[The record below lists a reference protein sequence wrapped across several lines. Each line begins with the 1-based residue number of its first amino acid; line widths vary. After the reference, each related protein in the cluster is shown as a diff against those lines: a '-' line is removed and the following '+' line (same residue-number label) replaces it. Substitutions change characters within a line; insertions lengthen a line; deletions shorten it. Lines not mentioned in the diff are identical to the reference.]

1 MMTLQTEFSSFT
13 FENPLMNA
21 SGVWCDSAEKLDEL
35 AASSSGSFVTKSAT
49 PQFREGNPSPRYIEV
64 PLGSINSMGLPNL
77 GFDYYLQYS
86 LEYQNKE
93 NSKTTFLSIAGM
105 TLEENLEMLHK
116 IQDSDFKGITE
127 LNLSCPNVPGK
138 PQVGYDFEAT
148 ENILKKVFEFF
159 TKPLGVKLPPYFD
172 MVHFDEMAKILNQF
186 PLQYVNCINSVG
198 NGLYIDVD
206 QESVVIKP
214 KDGFGGIGGAYVK
227 PTALANVRAFYTRLK
242 PEIAVIGCG
251 GVENGRDVFEHI
263 LCGATMVQIGTQ
275 LYKSGTSL
283 FDTILQE
290 LQDIMKEKGYEKLE
304 DFRGKLKSL

>member
-1 MMTLQTEFSSFT
+1 MNLTSHLGNFE

-49 PQFREGNPSPRYIEV
+49 PQYREGNPSPRYVEV

-77 GFDYYLQYS
+77 GFDYYLNYS

-93 NSKTTFLSIAGM
+93 QHKVTFLSIAGM

-116 IQDSDFKGITE
+116 IQDSDFMGITE

-148 ENILKKVFEFF
+148 ENILRKVFEFF
-159 TKPLGVKLPPYFD
+159 NKPLGVKLPPYFD

-198 NGLYIDVD
+198 NGLYIDVE

-227 PTALANVRAFYTRLK
+227 PTALANVRAFYSRLK

-251 GVENGRDVFEHI
+251 GVENGRDAFEHI
-263 LCGATMVQIGTQ
+263 LCGASMVQIGTQ
-275 LYKSGTSL
+275 LYKSGTQL
-283 FDTILQE
+283 FDQVLDE
-290 LQDIMKEKGYEKLE
+290 LKEIMKEKGYQSLE